1 MKQLVEIW
9 LKAEKHYYGYT
20 QARAIRRMMEMT
32 GQRITHSR
40 VSEWKRGKYCPSAT
54 VLSEMLWRTLPW
66 ALGQADLYV
75 SPEQQDKIDTKF
87 WEFKGEGAQRE
98 RC

>member
-1 MKQLVEIW
+1 MKQLVASWI
-9 LKAEKHYYGYT
+9 KAEKYYYGNT
-20 QARAIRRMMEMT
+20 QAQAIRLMIEAT

-40 VSEWKRGKYCPSAT
+40 VSEWKRGKYCPSAN

-66 ALGQADLYV
+66 ALGQANL
-75 SPEQQDKIDTKF
+75 SISAEQQDRIDTKL
-87 WEFKGEGAQRE
+87 WVFKGEGHQRE